1 MFFMEKTK
9 ALLGAGCFW
18 GIEEYFR
25 KLKGVKKTCVG
36 YSGGNLK
43 NPNYKDVCTGKTEHA
58 EVVLIEYDEDY
69 LSYAEL
75 LNHFWRCHDPTQIN
89 KQGFDIG
96 TQYRSVIFYYS
107 DEQKKIAEDSK
118 ENFQKSIN
126 KPVAT
131 MINKAKEFFLAEDY
145 HQCYIQKNNLV

>member
-1 MFFMEKTK
+1 MAK
-9 ALLGAGCFW
+9 ALFGAGCFW

-36 YSGGNLK
+36 YSGGSLS
-43 NPNYKDVCTGKTEHA
+43 NPSYKDVCTGKTEHA
-58 EVVLIEYDEDY
+58 EVVLVEYDEVL

-89 KQGFDIG
+89 GQGFDIG

-107 DEQKKIAEDSK
+107 DEQKQVAENSK
-118 ENFQKSIN
+118 KEFQKNISRPIVT
-126 KPVAT
+126 KVSQ
-131 MINKAKEFFLAEDY
+131 AKEFFLAEEY
-145 HQCYIQKNNLV
+145 HQCYIQKKNLV

>member
-1 MFFMEKTK
+1 MAK
-9 ALLGAGCFW
+9 ALFGAGCFW

-25 KLKGVKKTCVG
+25 KLKGVKKTSVG
-36 YSGGNLK
+36 YSGGNLD
-43 NPNYKDVCTGKTEHA
+43 NPNYKDVCNGKTEHA
-58 EVVLIEYDEDY
+58 EVVLIEYDELL
-69 LSYAEL
+69 LSYFEL
-75 LNHFWRCHDPTQIN
+75 LNHFWRCHDPTQTDR
-89 KQGFDIG
+89 QGLDIG

-145 HQCYIQKNNLV
+145 HQCYIQKKNLV

>member
-1 MFFMEKTK
+1 MAKSLF
-9 ALLGAGCFW
+9 GAGCFW

-25 KLKGVKKTCVG
+25 KLEGVKKTCVG
-36 YSGGNLK
+36 YSGGNLSNPDYK
-43 NPNYKDVCTGKTEHA
+43 NVCTGKTGHA
-58 EVVLIEYDEDY
+58 EVVLIEYDEVL

-75 LNHFWRCHDPTQIN
+75 LNNFWRCHDPTQTN
-89 KQGFDIG
+89 GQGLDIG

-118 ENFQKSIN
+118 ENFQKSIS
-126 KPVAT
+126 KLVAT
-131 MINKAKEFFLAEDY
+131 EIIKAKEFFLAEDY

>member
-1 MFFMEKTK
+1 MAK
-9 ALLGAGCFW
+9 ALFGAGCFW

-36 YSGGNLK
+36 YSGGNLN
-43 NPNYKDVCTGKTEHA
+43 NPNYKDVCTGRTGHA
-58 EVVLIEYDEDY
+58 EVVLVEYDEAQ
-69 LSYAEL
+69 LSYTEL

-107 DEQKKIAEDSK
+107 EEQRKVAENSKKE
-118 ENFQKSIN
+118 FQKNISRLVVTKIN
-126 KPVAT
+126 H
-131 MINKAKEFFLAEDY
+131 AKEFFLAEDY
-145 HQCYIQKNNLV
+145 H

>member
-1 MFFMEKTK
+1 MAK
-9 ALLGAGCFW
+9 ALIGAGCFW

-25 KLKGVKKTCVG
+25 KLKGVKKTSVG
-36 YSGGNLK
+36 YSGGNLD

-58 EVVLIEYDEDY
+58 EVVLIEYDELL
-69 LSYAEL
+69 LSYFEL
-75 LNHFWRCHDPTQIN
+75 LNHFWGCHDSTQTDG
-89 KQGFDIG
+89 QGLDIG

-145 HQCYIQKNNLV
+145 HQCYIQKKNLV

>member
-1 MFFMEKTK
+1 MAK
-9 ALLGAGCFW
+9 ALFGAGCFW

-36 YSGGNLK
+36 YSGGNLS

-58 EVVLIEYDEDY
+58 EVVLIEYDEVL

-89 KQGFDIG
+89 GQGLDIG
-96 TQYRSVIFYYS
+96 NQYRSVIFYYS
-107 DEQKKIAEDSK
+107 DEQKKVAEEIKSNTNKKYNGNVITNISK
-118 ENFQKSIN
+118 QKN
-126 KPVAT
+126 YC
-131 MINKAKEFFLAEDY
+131 KAEEY
-145 HQCYIQKNNLV
+145 HQKYIQKKGS

>member
-1 MFFMEKTK
+1 MAK
-9 ALLGAGCFW
+9 ALFGAGCFW

-25 KLKGVKKTCVG
+25 KLNGVKKTCVG

-58 EVVLIEYDEDY
+58 EVVLIEYDELL
-69 LSYAEL
+69 LSYFEL
-75 LNHFWRCHDPTQIN
+75 LNHFWGCHDSTQIDG
-89 KQGFDIG
+89 QGLDIG

-107 DEQKKIAEDSK
+107 DEQKQVAENSK
-118 ENFQKSIN
+118 KEFQKNISRPIVTN
-126 KPVAT
+126 VSQ
-131 MINKAKEFFLAEDY
+131 AKEFFLAEDY